1 MRILVITS
9 EPRWVN
15 AVRATFT
22 GEHDVMTGDPRQP
35 VTWRTLLGAVDV
47 GLVAEA
53 EIGPFTID
61 ALKQLAPGARAP
73 LFVVADVV
81 RPDWEEAAL
90 NAGAWQVFKTP
101 MRPAVMHLAIS
112 RARSGWPI
120 FGPRAGAPV
129 PAAGASAAAPMRE
142 PRELALLREFSR
154 VLAHP
159 TRDASFLSAYL
170 GLIREVLGAS
180 RLILYLSDSGA
191 AQAFRIAAAIGV
203 DARQFENFRLYREHG
218 LGRLTASRIGVIARD
233 RLSPDDADQNAARRE
248 MDLFGSE
255 FAVPIAAA
263 DGWAGMLLLGPRI
276 TGGAFSD
283 QELTLLYHLL
293 EELGSAVTRH
303 VSDPTSA
310 QDGPLF
316 PAVLDALPV
325 GCALID
331 ASLRILN
338 ANDAFRSQLGSE
350 SANPMGIERLP
361 SAWAE
366 AIQGSIAKRTPELR
380 LELDH
385 ELSGVLR
392 HMRLTLQPLETKAG
406 QDAVWLM
413 VTEDITDETRLR
425 AEVHDRSMHNVLQR
439 AGEQLSNEFRNAL
452 TPIEILVQLS
462 GESASGR
469 RDIDRLRTPV
479 SLAIHRLRRRIDNL
493 GYLTKSSIVPE
504 LTTVS
509 AVFRSARE
517 RLDHWVEPKHLKTLV
532 WSGEF
537 SKVAFTAD
545 NAAVG
550 LALAE
555 LVVNAI
561 EAAGGRQVTITAED
575 LPDAV
580 NFKVRNPG
588 EWSPPAESSG
598 FGHRPFVT
606 AKSTGV
612 GLGVE
617 VATRVAEYHGGRLVL
632 GPVSPDTVE
641 AILRIP
647 RNLPV
652 VPANFETP
660 VAKSW

>member
-1 MRILVITS
+1 
-9 EPRWVN
+9 
-15 AVRATFT
+15 
-22 GEHDVMTGDPRQP
+22 MTGDARQAMSL
-35 VTWRTLLGAVDV
+35 RGLLAVADA
-47 GLVAEA
+47 GFVAEA
-53 EIGPFTID
+53 ETGSFSID
-61 ALKQLAPGARAP
+61 LLKQLAPSARAP
-73 LFVVADVV
+73 LFAIADTV
-81 RPDWEEAAL
+81 RPEWEDAAVA
-90 NAGAWQVFKTP
+90 AGAWHVFKAP
-101 MRPAVMHLAIS
+101 LRPSIAHHMLG
-112 RARSGWPI
+112 RARAA
-120 FGPRAGAPV
+120 FAGTGSRVPATLAPV
-129 PAAGASAAAPMRE
+129 PTPASRDT
-142 PRELALLREFSR
+142 RDLTLLRDFSR

-159 TRDASFLSAYL
+159 ERDAAFVESFLGAV
-170 GLIREVLGAS
+170 REVLGCN
-180 RLILYLSDSGA
+180 RLILYFRDSANAHAFHPVGA
-191 AQAFRIAAAIGV
+191 VGIDYRA
-203 DARQFENFRLYREHG
+203 FENFRLYREHG
-218 LGRLTASRIGVIARD
+218 LGRLVDGRIGVIVRE
-233 RLSPDDADQNAARRE
+233 RLSPDVPDQDAARRE
-248 MDLFGSE
+248 MDLFGADV
-255 FAVPIAAA
+255 AVPIAAGE
-263 DGWAGMLLLGPRI
+263 GWAGLLLVGPRI
-276 TGGAFSD
+276 AGATYSD
-283 QELTLLYHLL
+283 PELTLVYHVM
-293 EELGSAVTRH
+293 EELGAVMTQPRTE
-303 VSDPTSA
+303 PA
-310 QDGPLF
+310 RLGEGPLF
-316 PAVLDALPV
+316 PAILNALPV
-325 GCALID
+325 GCAMID
-331 ASLRILN
+331 GALRIVA

-361 SAWAE
+361 ATWAN
-366 AIQGSIAKRTPELR
+366 AIATAVARRSEQSRV
-380 LELDH
+380 ELDH

-392 HMRLTLQPLETKAG
+392 HIRLTLQPLEAKSG
-406 QDAVWLM
+406 SDPIWLM

-425 AEVHDRSMHNVLQR
+425 AEVHDRSTHNVLQR

-517 RLDHWVEPKHLKTLV
+517 RLDHWVEPKQLKTLV

-561 EAAGGRQVTITAED
+561 EAAGGRQVTVTAED

-632 GPVSPDTVE
+632 GPISPDVVE

-652 VPANFETP
+652 VPASFETP